1 MNILIYLIAA
11 AVIGW
16 VATSLMHDRSNLLLN
31 IVIAVIGAFLAGWFL
46 SPLFGVGT
54 INDAITLPTM
64 LVTLLGAIIL
74 IAIVRLNT
82 SKTLKILVSVDK
94 ENTNLGEKNYVDHY
108 HYLVRLVAAWL
119 FRWEYQSK
127 FPKNWKLDS
136 YITGHRD
143 HTCHIEFAWG
153 DLVPMLD

>member
-16 VATSLMHDRSNLLLN
+16 VATSIMHDRSNLLIN
-31 IVIAVIGAFLAGWFL
+31 IVVAVVGAFLAGYFL

-74 IAIVRLNT
+74 IAIVRL
-82 SKTLKILVSVDK
+82 
-94 ENTNLGEKNYVDHY
+94 
-108 HYLVRLVAAWL
+108 
-119 FRWEYQSK
+119 FRR
-127 FPKNWKLDS
+127 
-136 YITGHRD
+136 GR
-143 HTCHIEFAWG
+143 
-153 DLVPMLD
+153 